1 MRCFIIRKTRVLHC
15 SESEALEDGKVLF
28 FKTVGIDVVRVK
40 DYESV
45 YKIISA

>member
-1 MRCFIIRKTRVLHC
+1 MFHYTQKRGFYIVP
-15 SESEALEDGKVLF
+15 ESEALEDGKVLF